1 MDDRHAIAALLAV
14 AMTGS
19 ACRQSAPPPPTKA
32 ELEALATGEAKWVM
46 ANGLRLK
53 TLVYRTTPLGE
64 RPTLVVALHGDSPI
78 GRPSIQFVFAQRA
91 AAQLTNA
98 VVVGLLRPGYTDG
111 AGDASSGTRGRA
123 TGDNYTP
130 QVVDAVR
137 DVVAALRKEFAPR
150 AVVMVGHSG
159 GAAITADLIGR
170 SPGAADAALLVSC
183 PCNVPAWQTHMMKA
197 YVWPYGPM
205 ALVFKL
211 PNDSLS
217 PIDLADRVP
226 TTLPVRLLVGERD
239 TVAPPRFTDE
249 YAGRLKQRGV
259 DAMVTVVP
267 GLGHEMF
274 LESIAFEQLAR
285 LVASPTRA
293 PSP

>member
-1 MDDRHAIAALLAV
+1 MNDRPAIAALLAL

-19 ACRQSAPPPPTKA
+19 ACRQSAPPLPTKA
-32 ELEALATGEAKWVM
+32 ELEALATGEAKWLT

-53 TLVYRTTPLGE
+53 TLVYRATPLGE
-64 RPTLVVALHGDSPI
+64 RPTLVLALHGDSPI

-98 VVVGLLRPGYTDG
+98 VGVGLLRPGYTDG
-111 AGDASSGTRGRA
+111 AGETSEGVRGRA

-137 DVVAALRKEFAPR
+137 DVIAALRNEFAPR
-150 AVVMVGHSG
+150 AVVVVGHSG

-170 SPGAADAALLVSC
+170 WPDAADGALLVSC
-183 PCNVPAWQTHMMKA
+183 PCNVPAWQTHMMKG
-197 YVWPYGPM
+197 YLWPYGPM
-205 ALVFKL
+205 ALIFKL
-211 PNDSLS
+211 PNESLS
-217 PIDLADRVP
+217 PVELADGVAP
-226 TTLPVRLLVGERD
+226 SLPVRMLVGDRD
-239 TVAPPRFTDE
+239 PVAPRRFTDE

-259 DAMVTVVP
+259 DVVVTVAQ

-274 LESIAFEQLAR
+274 LEPIAFEQLAR
-285 LVASPTRA
+285 LDAGPTRA